1 MVHSLLCCTLQVDA
15 MYLPAADM
23 GEYSDWN
30 AGPAGRRRPPRRLPS
45 GYFILEEDEEE
56 QEVSH
61 KKL

>member
-1 MVHSLLCCTLQVDA
+1 

-23 GEYSDWN
+23 GEYSDWS

-56 QEVSH
+56 QEVSRYNFNF
-61 KKL
+61 LFA